1 MVGQELERKAQDL
14 NHAIQPVSRHPGL
27 KFGPSG
33 NRTGRGSLLPA
44 DSPSSA
50 QRPAKARQARHF
62 CLKNHYTGEI
72 RRLDKSQFRIIVAL
86 RHHVQIHRCTN
97 QSNTGPR
104 SLRAAPPGSQS
115 DEAIK
120 TLLIRPNAN
129 PRSVI
134 RCVIRRYFHQHRIAV
149 FIEHTTGNRPCRH
162 QLQPRF
168 LFCPPPPGDRFFPSR
183 CARQASHNPAG
194 PRLRRT
200 NPQAARP
207 LSSLFRPAE
216 RSRSP
221 QSNSFRGTNVFGM
234 VHPFRRKL
242 AEIAR
247 VHRFIF
253 AAKQKDRTHGS
264 RYAFSSLVQHVA
276 LHLSS
281 VRRHRYFQHRDF
293 RISSPPAASPRPN
306 STTPAYSG
314 SVSFAAFDTSS
325 HTPVTGSPNSSKTR
339 PAITDCGTITKLRS
353 AALSPALRIN
363 AVERGL

>member
-115 DEAIK
+115 VEAIK

-162 QLQPRF
+162 QLEPRF

-207 LSSLFRPAE
+207 LSSLFA
-216 RSRSP
+216 
-221 QSNSFRGTNVFGM
+221 
-234 VHPFRRKL
+234 
-242 AEIAR
+242 
-247 VHRFIF
+247 
-253 AAKQKDRTHGS
+253 
-264 RYAFSSLVQHVA
+264 
-276 LHLSS
+276 
-281 VRRHRYFQHRDF
+281 
-293 RISSPPAASPRPN
+293 RPN
-306 STTPAYSG
+306 VADRLNPILSG
-314 SVSFAAFDTSS
+314 DERFWNGTSL
-325 HTPVTGSPNSSKTR
+325 PPKAG
-339 PAITDCGTITKLRS
+339 
-353 AALSPALRIN
+353 
-363 AVERGL
+363 